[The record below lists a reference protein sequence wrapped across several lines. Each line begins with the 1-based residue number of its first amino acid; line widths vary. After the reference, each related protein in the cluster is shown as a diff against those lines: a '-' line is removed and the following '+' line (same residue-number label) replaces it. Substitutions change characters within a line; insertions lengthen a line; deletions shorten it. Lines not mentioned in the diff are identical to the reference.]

1 LKYPAAL
8 QRPPVKK
15 SPADERRSPRAK
27 VLLAGFLESEGVR
40 VPIRIRNL
48 SEHGVLV
55 VGKVRL
61 PEDAHV
67 TLRCNGQA
75 VQGWIAW
82 VADASAGIHFGEP
95 KRADDLL
102 PSPAF
107 SPQPI
112 TKDGRLSD
120 FRRPGFR
127 GNQLTSAEKR
137 ILQEWASTQ
146 R

>member
-1 LKYPAAL
+1 
-8 QRPPVKK
+8 VKK

-27 VLLAGFLESEGVR
+27 VLLAGFLESGNLRIPV
-40 VPIRIRNL
+40 RIRNL

-55 VGKVRL
+55 VGKVPL

-67 TLRCNGQA
+67 TLGCNGQA

-82 VADASAGIHFGEP
+82 VADESAGIHFGEP
-95 KRADDLL
+95 NRADDLL
-102 PSPAF
+102 PSAGF

-112 TKDGRLSD
+112 TKDTRVSD

-127 GNQLTSAEKR
+127 GNQLTSAER
-137 ILQEWASTQ
+137 EILREWASTQ
-146 R
+146 G